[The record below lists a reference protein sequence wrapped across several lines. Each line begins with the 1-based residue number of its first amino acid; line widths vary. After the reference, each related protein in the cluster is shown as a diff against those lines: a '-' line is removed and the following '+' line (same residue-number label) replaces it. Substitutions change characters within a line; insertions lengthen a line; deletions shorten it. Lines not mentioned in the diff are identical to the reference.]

1 MNVML
6 KRKFLIIAIA
16 VVALVIALLSL
27 LKNMPDT
34 AFMVH
39 VVAPQMRTISNSVSA
54 TGTVEPTEQVEVG
67 TQVSGVIDKL
77 YVDFNSSVKRGQ
89 LLAELDKS
97 TLRARVLQ
105 AKASLA
111 SAQNELNYQTLNFN
125 RTKALFESEMISETE
140 YESADYKLNNARAS
154 ADRLISEVE
163 QAEVNLSYAT
173 IYSPIDG
180 VVLDRTVE
188 EGQTVAASFN
198 TPTLFTIARDLKS
211 MQVEADVDEAD
222 IGQVEVGQRVTFRV
236 DAFPEDVF
244 EGEITQLRLMPVVSS
259 NVVTYTVIV
268 DAPNPDLKL
277 KPGLT
282 AIITIITKE
291 VKDVLTVP
299 ASAINKPLDGNALPG
314 YLIEVGKMGAL
325 DRDAPQSHVW
335 VKKGNKLIQKS
346 VLTGITDRTYV
357 QVLSGLEDSDSVVV
371 SVSEKQMVQSAEGLN
386 SPFMPGR
393 PPGRGK

>member
-1 MNVML
+1 ML
-6 KRKFLIIAIA
+6 KRKIFIIPII
-16 VVALVIALLSL
+16 VVVIALALLPL
-27 LKNMPDT
+27 LKKKPD
-34 AFMVH
+34 ASLKVN
-39 VVAPQMRTISNSVSA
+39 VAVPEIRTISYSVSA

-77 YVDFNSSVKRGQ
+77 YVDFNTTVKRGQ

-111 SAQNELNYQTLNFN
+111 SAQNEMNYQTLNFN
-125 RTKALFESEMISETE
+125 RTKSLFESEMISETE
-140 YESADYKLNNARAS
+140 YESAEYKLNNAKAS

-163 QAEVNLSYAT
+163 QAEVNLAYAT

-180 VVLDRTVE
+180 VVLERTVE

-198 TPTLFTIARDLKS
+198 TPTLFTIARDLTS

-222 IGQVEVGQRVTFRV
+222 IGQVAVGQRVAFTV
-236 DAFPEDVF
+236 DAYPDDVF
-244 EGEITQLRLMPVVSS
+244 DGEITQIRLMPVVSS

-268 DAPNPDLKL
+268 NAPNPDLKL

-282 AIITIITKE
+282 ATITIITKE
-291 VKDVLTVP
+291 ASGSLTVP
-299 ASAINKPLDGNALPG
+299 ASALSIVLDERTLPG
-314 YLIEVGKMGAL
+314 YEIEAERMGPP
-325 DRDAPQSHVW
+325 DKGVDMPKVW
-335 VKKGNKLIQKS
+335 IKKGNKLMQKS
-346 VLTGITDRTYV
+346 IVTGMTDRAYV
-357 QVLSGLEDSDSVVV
+357 QVLRGLNDNDSVVV
-371 SVSEKQMVQSAEGLN
+371 STAEKQMVQSQDGLN

-393 PPGRGK
+393 PGGRR

>member
-1 MNVML
+1 MISV
-6 KRKFLIIAIA
+6 IA
-16 VVALVIALLSL
+16 VIVVIVVLIPL
-27 LKNMPDT
+27 LKKKPEA
-34 AFMVH
+34 AFRVN
-39 VVAPQMRTISNSVSA
+39 VDVPQVRTIRHSVSA

-77 YVDFNSSVKRGQ
+77 FVDYNTTVKRGQ

-125 RTKALFESEMISETE
+125 RIKSLFESEMISETE
-140 YESADYKLNNARAS
+140 YESAEYKLNNARAS

-180 VVLDRTVE
+180 VVLERTVE

-198 TPTLFTIARDLKS
+198 TPTLFTIARDLTS

-222 IGQVEVGQRVTFRV
+222 IGQVELGQRVTFTV
-236 DAFPEDVF
+236 DAYPDDVF
-244 EGEITQLRLMPVVSS
+244 DGEITQIRLMPVVTS

-268 DAPNPDLKL
+268 NAPNSDLKL

-282 AIITIITKE
+282 ATITIITKE
-291 VKDVLTVP
+291 ASNVLTVP
-299 ASAINKPLDGNALPG
+299 ASAINMVLNPDIVTGFQLEADRTALQEGRERLP
-314 YLIEVGKMGAL
+314 M
-325 DRDAPQSHVW
+325 VW
-335 VKKGNKLIQKS
+335 VKRGTRLVQKGIS
-346 VLTGITDRTYV
+346 SGMTDRTYV
-357 QVLSGLEDSDSVVV
+357 LVLGGLEVNDSVVV
-371 SVSEKQMVQSAEGLN
+371 SVSERQMISSQEGLN
-386 SPFMPGR
+386 SPFMPAR
-393 PPGRGK
+393 PGGRGK